1 MFQLIF
7 DVNVQRTVQYL
18 CSAAGAQDAF
28 SAFCFCW
35 YEMEV
40 QCVYTSSMSINCGT
54 NGHFCSCLIHAL
66 GTECLSEMIIPIFDP
81 QFTFKSQSKQLEGC
95 ELLSQIV
102 KQVLFVSSTVS
113 LSRKRVS
120 HFAFKIPKFFS
131 TFWNKLR

>member
-1 MFQLIF
+1 
-7 DVNVQRTVQYL
+7 
-18 CSAAGAQDAF
+18 
-28 SAFCFCW
+28 
-35 YEMEV
+35 
-40 QCVYTSSMSINCGT
+40 MSINCGT

-81 QFTFKSQSKQLEGC
+81 QLTFKSQSKQLEGC